1 MNNKFQVNFN
11 QNIYSE
17 FSFSDKKTSG
27 DGPFSNKVIQ
37 ILEEQYRNSKLML
50 TTSCTHALEM
60 TALLMDIK
68 QGDEIIAPSFTFVST
83 VNAYV
88 LRGAKIKFIDIR
100 TDTLNIDE
108 NLILNAITP
117 KTKAIVVVHYAG
129 LSTEMDTIMEIA
141 NQHNLF
147 VIEDAAQ
154 AINSKYKNRFLGS
167 IGHFGTLS
175 FHESKNISMG
185 EGGALII
192 NDSRFFDRAEL
203 IREKGTNRTR
213 FNYGEVEKYTWM
225 DIGSSYLPSDVLSAY
240 LLPQLELLDCI
251 TAKRL
256 SIWQKYY
263 SILIRNNQN
272 DFTLPYIPDSCS
284 HNAHIFFIVLKKEEH
299 RDQLLDHLEKHGIQA
314 LSHYVPLH
322 SSPAGIKFSEFI
334 GSDEITNF
342 VANSLIR
349 LPINYHITEKQVE
362 YVCDKVFEF
371 FGKQ

>member
-1 MNNKFQVNFN
+1 VKNSNEIKFN
-11 QNIYSE
+11 QNVFSE
-17 FSFSDKKTSG
+17 FVFSEKKTSG
-27 DGPFSNKVIQ
+27 DGPYSSKIVNF
-37 ILEEQYRNSKLML
+37 LESKYINSKVVL

-60 TALLMDIK
+60 TAILMDIN
-68 QGDEIIAPSFTFVST
+68 QGDEIIAPSFTFVSS

-88 LRGAKIKFIDIR
+88 LRGAKVKFIDIR
-100 TDTLNIDE
+100 QETLNLDE
-108 NLILNAITP
+108 NLILDAITP
-117 KTKAIVVVHYAG
+117 RTKAIIVVHYAG
-129 LSTEMDTIMEIA
+129 VSAEMDRIMEIA
-141 NQHNLF
+141 REHNLF
-147 VIEDAAQ
+147 VVEDAAQ
-154 AINSKYKNRFLGS
+154 AINSKYKGRYLGT

-175 FHESKNISMG
+175 FHESKNVSMG

-192 NDSRFFDRAEL
+192 NDSKFNYRAEL

-240 LLPQLELLDCI
+240 LLPQLGILDYI